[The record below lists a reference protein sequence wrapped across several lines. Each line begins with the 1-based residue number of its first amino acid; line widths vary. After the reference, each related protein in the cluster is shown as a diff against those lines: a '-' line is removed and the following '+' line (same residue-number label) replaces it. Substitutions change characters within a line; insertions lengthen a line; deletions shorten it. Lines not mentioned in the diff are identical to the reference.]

1 MAVCEETSQMSY
13 ARLTDFRASGTL
25 GEPLI
30 PSQVLTFY
38 CACAIISLSFVEET
52 PKEKFDKQ
60 TSTR

>member
-1 MAVCEETSQMSY
+1 MSY

-38 CACAIISLSFVEET
+38 CACAIISLSFVEVT